1 MMSFQ
6 QIAGLIRTTVAG
18 ATVSLV
24 PLVASADELADD
36 IIGLWDTRDGAHVE
50 IYEREG
56 QYYGKFVWFYDEPPA
71 GGIDAENPDP
81 ELRGRS
87 LLGTDFILR
96 FEFDGKKWK
105 NGRMYNPENGKEYKA
120 DIELKNGVLKV
131 RGWVGIRLLGRTVEW
146 VRISS

>member
-1 MMSFQ
+1 MLFQ
-6 QIAGLIRTTVAG
+6 QVAGLIRATVAVV
-18 ATVSLV
+18 TVSFV

-120 DIELKNGVLKV
+120 DVELKNGVLRV

>member
-96 FEFDGKKWK
+96 FEFDGKKWR
-105 NGRMYNPENGKEYKA
+105 NGR
-120 DIELKNGVLKV
+120 D
-131 RGWVGIRLLGRTVEW
+131 
-146 VRISS
+146 SS

>member
-56 QYYGKFVWFYDEPPA
+56 KYYGKFVLFYDEPPA
-71 GGIDAENPDP
+71 GGIDTENPDP

-105 NGRMYNPENGKEYKA
+105 NGRIYNPENGKEYKA
-120 DIELKNGVLKV
+120 DVELKNGVLKV